1 MNDNVTMGNAL
12 PVHPEYLKMREQML
26 TKTADELKIINMPD
40 DKTCAYGAVI
50 DMALDGR
57 IMTLV
62 CYFNGEVSML
72 YSTGGAVAG
81 LGQHYPNVREQAKVM
96 LASIGQAAHLFAEPK
111 DFALPGGTYN
121 HVYLLTNKGKLFI
134 RLNPR
139 TITAEPRERQFVFM
153 LYNRV
158 MNEVTK
164 IMPQVMHAQRSVTP
178 VQFFPNR
185 KDGNK

>member
-1 MNDNVTMGNAL
+1 MNDNIAMGKAL

-26 TKTADELKIINMPD
+26 IKTADELKIINMPD
-40 DKTCAYGAVI
+40 DKVCAYGAVI

-57 IMTLV
+57 IVSLV
-62 CYFNGEVSML
+62 CYFSGEVAML
-72 YSTGGAVAG
+72 YSTGGAVSG

-96 LASIGQAAHLFAEPK
+96 LASIGQAAEYFAEPK
-111 DFALPGGTYN
+111 DFALPTGTNN

-139 TITAEPRERQFVFM
+139 TITSEPREKQFIFM

-164 IMPQVMHAQRSVTP
+164 IMPQVMHAQRNVTP
-178 VQFFPNR
+178 AQFFPRR
-185 KDGNK
+185 KDGTK

>member
-1 MNDNVTMGNAL
+1 MNDNITMGKAIA
-12 PVHPEYLKMREQML
+12 VHPEYLKMREQML
-26 TKTADELKIINMPD
+26 SKTAEELKIINMPD
-40 DKTCAYGAVI
+40 DRTCAYGAVI

-62 CYFNGEVSML
+62 CYFNGDVSML

-81 LGQHYPNVREQAKVM
+81 LGDHYPNVREQAKVM
-96 LASIGQAAHLFAEPK
+96 LASVGQVADLFTEPK
-111 DFALPGGTYN
+111 DFALPSSTFN

-139 TITAEPRERQFVFM
+139 TITNEPRKYQFIFM
-153 LYNRV
+153 LYNKV

-164 IMPQVMHAQRSVTP
+164 IMPQVMHAQRNVTP
-178 VQFFPNR
+178 AQFFPSR
-185 KDGNK
+185 KGDNK